1 MFKVYFMISEKD
13 KSAILSLAEQYTVKK
28 LYIFGSAADP
38 NRPSND
44 IDLGVLG
51 LAAERFFD
59 FYGDLI
65 LNLSKPVD
73 LIDVSKNTRFNDLIK
88 REGIPI
94 YG

>member
-1 MFKVYFMISEKD
+1 MISEKD
-13 KSAILSLAEQYTVKK
+13 KSAILLLAKQYTVKK
-28 LYIFGSAADP
+28 LYIFGSSADP
-38 NRPSND
+38 NRPAND

-65 LNLSKPVD
+65 FNLSKPVD
-73 LIDVSKNTRFNDLIK
+73 LVDLSKETRFNTLVKKD
-88 REGIPI
+88 GIPI